1 MAIDNHT
8 ARLPVFGI
16 SQPGAVQF
24 LLAVAGALEFGGIKS
39 SEKQGSQRMTMGS
52 GRQKVR
58 KSYLAKALGVHRS
71 TVLRRSIRRSCRIA
85 LKRRNRDGSYSG
97 FPMVENN
104 SPCLIAR
111 RLIFNRA
118 SCRLFPS
125 LHCSRIGFQLRYE
138 LIEGG
143 PASARRSTDL

>member
-1 MAIDNHT
+1 
-8 ARLPVFGI
+8 
-16 SQPGAVQF
+16 
-24 LLAVAGALEFGGIKS
+24 
-39 SEKQGSQRMTMGS
+39 MTMGS

-58 KSYLAKALGVHRS
+58 KSYLAKALGVHRL

-143 PASARRSTDL
+143 LRVRDGQRTSDANPSRKIENLGRAPSIFATIPFSGKAEQST